1 MSDAADNSPK
11 IDPGWLF
18 LVAGLALLGAT
29 VLIPATEDLARAR
42 VQRDRALAVEQ
53 HRLDRLDRY
62 ERFLADLEAAEPSLV
77 FALAERQL
85 NQIPEGRDTIPGTG
99 GDRAADNLS
108 IFPALEPPPV
118 RLPEY
123 TPSTSL
129 LARWTSNPRTRL
141 LLVAAGGICV
151 LIGLLPP
158 ARPRSGAVPPGSPAG
173 A

>member
-1 MSDAADNSPK
+1 MADVADNSPRV
-11 IDPGWLF
+11 DPGWLF
-18 LVAGLALLGAT
+18 LVAGLALLGAV

-62 ERFLADLEAAEPSLV
+62 ERFLADLDAAEPSLV

-85 NQIPEGRDTIPGTG
+85 NQIPEGRETIPGTG
-99 GDRAADNLS
+99 GGRAAETLS

-123 TPSTSL
+123 TPPTSI

-141 LLVAAGGICV
+141 LLLAGGGICV
-151 LIGLLPP
+151 LVGLLPP
-158 ARPRSGAVPPGSPAG
+158 ARPRGSSIASGSPAG